1 MKIVINDRDLEHHV
15 VNLLKSIPGNRILLD
30 HYLIK
35 QLKLK

>member
-1 MKIVINDRDLEHHV
+1 MSVTFALIEKNT
-15 VNLLKSIPGNRILLD
+15 KSLQPKNVLHII